1 MTDEPDLT
9 DTVPW
14 RAFVKEAERRLTSA
28 GLEHAAAEARWLV
41 EEAAGFGPGDL
52 AVRSDELAT
61 VRGVRRFDDMIS
73 RREVGEPIQYVLGH
87 WPFRHLDLLNAAQ
100 LGQDFASIESFGVL
114 HHMHDPVAGL
124 ESPTAARALL

>member
-52 AVRSDELAT
+52 V
-61 VRGVRRFDDMIS
+61 
-73 RREVGEPIQYVLGH
+73 
-87 WPFRHLDLLNAAQ
+87 
-100 LGQDFASIESFGVL
+100 
-114 HHMHDPVAGL
+114 
-124 ESPTAARALL
+124 